1 MKKVTKQIIE
11 IIGCIMMIVCTLSAC
26 SGSTDTAQSSKPTA
40 ENIGIVH
47 EKEFGGIYLKMTIED
62 FMALGF
68 EYGDSVDISFTN
80 GCTLE
85 GVPYYN
91 GYYTQIGEPLLV
103 GYAGYPYIEVSSS
116 SGGDLYVTSGVGEN
130 DLATITLAE
139 KGRYLKTQEARSI
152 SYTDE
157 RSQYE
162 SDVVVANFREVTAGY
177 ISEGRLYRSASP
189 CCNMHLRAPYV
200 DALMGE
206 AGVKTVIDLADTE
219 ELIEGYIEGSDFDS
233 PAFLALYEQG
243 SVVPVALNMM
253 YKSDEFRKKIVG
265 AFSAMSE
272 MPGPYLVHCTEGK
285 DRTGYVCML
294 IEALCGASYGEIAD
308 DYMVTYRNYYGITKE
323 SDPER
328 YDIIVSQVLE
338 PMIYSIA
345 GDDADLSSADLAA
358 AAEKFLTDAGM
369 TAKQIRTLRD
379 NLRV

>member
-26 SGSTDTAQSSKPTA
+26 AGSPDTVQSGRLSA

-47 EKEFGGIYLKMTIED
+47 EEEFGGIYIKMTIED

-80 GCTLE
+80 GFTLE

-103 GYAGYPYIEVSSS
+103 GYAGYPYIEVSAS
-116 SGGDLYVTSGVGEN
+116 SGYDLYVTSGVGEN

-162 SDVVVANFREVTAGY
+162 SDVVFANFREVTAGY

-253 YKSDEFRKKIVG
+253 YKSDGFRKKIVG

-358 AAEKFLTDAGM
+358 AAEKLLTDAGM

-379 NLRV
+379 NLSV